1 MMNENMTYTVQQMV
15 TTTGLSAHTLRYYED
30 LGLIDAVQRAPN
42 GHRRYTAEDI
52 ERIEFLKKMRHT
64 GLSLDD
70 IKAFLDLYKQGEQ
83 TASERRTIMEEQRE
97 NVRQQIAELREVEA
111 FITNK
116 INGYIK
122 EENNTYSY
130 QKEITSH
137 E

>member
-122 EENNTYSY
+122 E
-130 QKEITSH
+130 
-137 E
+137 

>member
-30 LGLIDAVQRAPN
+30 LGLIDVVQRAPN
-42 GHRRYTAEDI
+42 GHRRYTDEDI

-97 NVRQQIAELREVEA
+97 NVRQQIAELQEVEA

>member
-1 MMNENMTYTVQQMV
+1 MNENMTYTVQQMV

>member
-30 LGLIDAVQRAPN
+30 LGLIDVVQRAPN
-42 GHRRYTAEDI
+42 GHRRYTDEDI

-111 FITNK
+111 FITHK